1 MPAFSEFIKEQNINY
16 TFAKFDH
23 FKDMSFE
30 KGQRSMSMPP
40 RPSLRPEE
48 IGEVITSQIGGTLG
62 AVGLSGMQESVD
74 MHVQAA
80 VEEVN
85 DIIDGQK
92 KKMKYMLALA
102 KLRRS
107 VRGER
112 RGGRRKVVTPDQ
124 PTAKLLNALAL
135 LDNVSQHKINN
146 PATEDIGDVI
156 KDDPEYA
163 EHVAAK
169 AVEGLGKSWSDW
181 LVSLFES
188 IWGGI
193 KQIWKFI
200 TSNIK
205 FVAATILVIY
215 VAYQAYVTGGITEG
229 LSVIG
234 DQLHGLGQTIMD
246 ALSSVGGVAKTWLV
260 DNPVW
265 FGKSVLGQDVELSYF
280 RQKLLDGFYKQKMSA
295 LTGGLVQDVKQTAGA
310 IGASG
315 AIGKA
320 ITAATTGKAVSTA
333 ALVKGASASIIA
345 IATSWMGIALL
356 GFAVVGTGI
365 GKYQLDAEYETMRFD
380 LLQEQRDEHLAY
392 VQKGLDYMPYVA
404 SALLTFAAYKM
415 RHIGVVRKFASP
427 ENVQWLSNNI
437 GGWLKIAIQAQRNYN
452 KYERAVNRKL
462 ANAKS
467 SVIIGATGFIGF
479 DNLSQAMRS
488 DMQNNFF
495 RMDGGIDRLRRKLT
509 TLDGASEDDETERIK
524 TEKALSDVE
533 NKKQA
538 MQNMMELKLKQIEE
552 KCKDGSISEADLDSI
567 LNKPRDTLRQVTE
580 EQPPRDAFRISLRF

>member
-40 RPSLRPEE
+40 RPPLRPEE
-48 IGEVITSQIGGTLG
+48 IGEVITSQIGETLG

-112 RGGRRKVVTPDQ
+112 RNGRRKAVTPDQ

-156 KDDPEYA
+156 KDDPDYA

-215 VAYQAYVTGGITEG
+215 VAYQAYVNGGITEG

-234 DQLHGLGQTIMD
+234 DQLQGLGQTIMG

-265 FGKSVLGQDVELSYF
+265 FGKSILKFDVELSYF
-280 RQKLLDGFYKQKMSA
+280 RQLQLDGFYAQKMAA
-295 LTGGLVQDVKQTAGA
+295 LTGGLVSDVKQTAGA
-310 IGASG
+310 IGATG

-320 ITAATTGKAVSTA
+320 ITAATTGKAVTTA

-345 IATSWMGIALL
+345 IATSWIGVTLL

-365 GKYQLDAEYETMRFD
+365 GKYQLDTEYESMRLD
-380 LLQEQRDEHLAY
+380 LLQQQRSENLAY
-392 VQKGLDYMPYVA
+392 LGYTISFLASSVAIKMNYIRLLQKFV
-404 SALLTFAAYKM
+404 
-415 RHIGVVRKFASP
+415 SP
-427 ENVQWLSNNI
+427 ETAQWIADNTAGWVQL
-437 GGWLKIAIQAQRNYN
+437 GIQAQRNYI
-452 KYERAVNRKL
+452 KYERTVNRSL
-462 ANAKS
+462 ARAKS
-467 SVIIGATGFIGF
+467 TAIIGATGFIGF
-479 DNLSQAMRS
+479 ENLSQAMRD

-509 TLDGASEDDETERIK
+509 TLDGASEDDETERIR

-538 MQNMMELKLKQIEE
+538 MQNMMELKLKQIEG